1 MSHGRITVSS
11 EFSVDADLIIRFNML
26 GPLEFWSGRQQIPLG
41 GPKQRAILGYL
52 LVHANEVV
60 PTRKIIGALWPEG
73 APSTARK
80 MLQNTV
86 SNIRGLLSVQGDSSP
101 SALLTHSPG
110 YMLRTDVASLD
121 LLHFQH
127 LSRVGQ
133 TALADGAWEVAAR
146 SLREALDL
154 WRGEPLADLRDT
166 GVGWAQLDVL
176 RESRFS
182 ILEDYFEAELA
193 AGHHREH
200 VAELEQLVIDEPHRE
215 RAAHQLMLALYRCGR
230 QVDALAVYH
239 RTRAVLQD
247 TLGLEPTRTLRNLE
261 RAILVHDTRLESPA
275 FGAQSQSEISAPRSI
290 RPVLVGPS
298 VIALPRME
306 RNPVSVL
313 TIALAGPDNVA
324 AEEVDTLFAEA
335 GSDVR
340 REVDAAGGTVLF
352 CTGSMV
358 QAVFGALNSHQQD
371 ALAAAR
377 VAVGLRNRFA
387 RSGEAVQLRLSI
399 RTEDMLIRSDCGQI
413 DVVSPTLEQ
422 CMRVVRT
429 LPPNEVWVCDVTRR
443 CGGIDVA
450 DTVFRGLP
458 AVSWSRVSPCM
469 DNDPTPVFVE
479 RSHELSMLERH
490 FEHTIQTR
498 RGRLV
503 TVLGEEGIG
512 KTRLIS
518 EWSSRLNALPAPPLV
533 LRRTVPQGAP
543 WAARSMVSELIACL
557 MDVNVDELDR
567 RMPAD
572 VEQLLSMIDR
582 QGPTVLIVED
592 LHRAD
597 EATQE
602 FVGKLAAQ
610 IGSRPIL
617 LVATARFPAPD
628 LGRWDLR
635 AFTTMTLD
643 RISDA
648 AIESLWTALLAGDV
662 HGGELTP
669 QLKNEIDGNPLFA
682 IEFARHHM
690 EKHRSRLDSARGNG
704 VSGNR
709 GGGEAPD
716 VDGEGSGLNLNAS

>member
-1 MSHGRITVSS
+1 MRHGLIPDLS
-11 EFSVDADLIIRFNML
+11 EPSGDSDHTIRFNML
-26 GPLEFWSGRQQIPLG
+26 GPLEFWSRGQQIPLG

-60 PTRKIIGALWPEG
+60 ATRKIIGALWPEG

-86 SNIRGLLSVQGDSSP
+86 SNIRGLLSAQGDSSS

-110 YMLRTDVASLD
+110 YMLRTDVVSLD

-127 LSRVGQ
+127 LSCIGRA
-133 TALADGAWEVAAR
+133 ALADGAWEAAAR
-146 SLREALDL
+146 SLRAALDL

-166 GVGWAQLDVL
+166 GISWTQLDVL
-176 RESRFS
+176 QESRFS
-182 ILEDYFEAELA
+182 TLEDYFEAELA
-193 AGHHREH
+193 AGHHREQ

-261 RAILVHDTRLESPA
+261 RAILVHDTSLESPA
-275 FGAQSQSEISAPRSI
+275 LGAQDQSEISAPRSV
-290 RPVLVGPS
+290 RPVLVGSHPK
-298 VIALPRME
+298 ALPRTE
-306 RNPVSVL
+306 RNRVSVL
-313 TIALAGPDNVA
+313 TIALACSDDVA

-335 GSDVR
+335 GSDMR

-358 QAVFGALNSHQQD
+358 QAVFGAPTSHQRD
-371 ALAAAR
+371 ALTAAR
-377 VAVGLRNRFA
+377 VAVDLRNRFA
-387 RSGEAVQLRLSI
+387 RSGEAVQLRLAI
-399 RTEDMLIRSDCGQI
+399 RTEDVLIRSSYGQI
-413 DVVSPTLEQ
+413 DVVSPALEQ
-422 CMRVVRT
+422 CVRVVRT
-429 LPPNEVWVCDVTRR
+429 LPPNEVWVCDATRR
-443 CGGIDVA
+443 CGGIDVVDA
-450 DTVFRGLP
+450 VLRGLP
-458 AVSWSRVSPCM
+458 AVSWSRVRPCM
-469 DNDPTPVFVE
+469 DNDPTLVFVE

-490 FEHTIQTR
+490 FEHTRQTQ

-503 TVLGEEGIG
+503 TVLGEAGIG

-518 EWSSRLNALPAPPLV
+518 EWSNRLNSLPAPPLV
-533 LRRTVPQGAP
+533 LRREVPQGTP

-557 MDVNVDELDR
+557 MGVSVDELDR

-572 VEQLLSMIDR
+572 VEQLLALIDR

-602 FVGKLAAQ
+602 FVGKLATQ
-610 IGSRPIL
+610 IASRSVL
-617 LVATARFPAPD
+617 VVATARFPAPD
-628 LGRWDLR
+628 LDRWDLR

-643 RISDA
+643 RISDT
-648 AIESLWTALLAGDV
+648 AIESLWTSVLSGDV
-662 HGGELTP
+662 YGGELSP
-669 QLKNEIDGNPLFA
+669 QLMREIDGNPLSA
-682 IEFARHHM
+682 IESARHHLD
-690 EKHRSRLDSARGNG
+690 ERRCRLDHARWIG
-704 VSGNR
+704 VSGKG
-709 GGGEAPD
+709 GGGEASD
-716 VDGEGSGLNLNAS
+716 IDGADRGWTFNAS

>member
-1 MSHGRITVSS
+1 MSHGLFPITSESS
-11 EFSVDADLIIRFNML
+11 ADAGHIIRFNML
-26 GPLEFWSGRQQIPLG
+26 GPLEFWSGGQQIPLG

-52 LVHANEVV
+52 LVHTNEVV
-60 PTRKIIGALWPEG
+60 ATRKIIGALWPEG

-86 SNIRGLLSVQGDSSP
+86 SNIRGLLSAQGDSSS

-127 LSRVGQ
+127 LSRVGRV
-133 TALADGAWEVAAR
+133 ALADGAWEVAAG

-166 GVGWAQLDVL
+166 GVSWAQLDVL

-182 ILEDYFEAELA
+182 ALEDYFEAELA
-193 AGHHREH
+193 AGHHREQ

-215 RAAHQLMLALYRCGR
+215 RAAHQLMLALYRSGR

-239 RTRAVLQD
+239 RTRTVLQD

-261 RAILVHDTRLESPA
+261 RAILVHDTSLESPA
-275 FGAQSQSEISAPRSI
+275 FAAQNQPKISAPRSV
-290 RPVLVGPS
+290 RPVLVGAG
-298 VIALPRME
+298 VNALPRTE

-313 TIALAGPDNVA
+313 TIALAGPDDVA
-324 AEEVDTLFAEA
+324 AEEIDTIFAEA

-358 QAVFGALNSHQQD
+358 QAVFGALTSHQQD
-371 ALAAAR
+371 AVAAAR

-387 RSGEAVQLRLSI
+387 RADEAVQLRLSI
-399 RTEDMLIRSDCGQI
+399 RTEDMLIRSSYGQI
-413 DVVSPTLEQ
+413 DVVSPALEQ
-422 CMRVVRT
+422 CVRVVRT

-443 CGGIDVA
+443 CGGIDVV

-458 AVSWSRVSPCM
+458 AVSWSRVRPCA
-469 DNDPTPVFVE
+469 DNDPTLVFVE

-490 FEHTIQTR
+490 FEHTTQTQ

-503 TVLGEEGIG
+503 TLLGEAGIG

-533 LRRTVPQGAP
+533 LRREVPQGAP

-557 MDVNVDELDR
+557 MGVNVDELDR
-567 RMPAD
+567 RMPID
-572 VEQLLSMIDR
+572 VEQLLAMIDHR
-582 QGPTVLIVED
+582 GPTVLIVED

-610 IGSRPIL
+610 IGSRPVL

-628 LGRWDLR
+628 LDRWDLR

-648 AIESLWTALLAGDV
+648 AIESLWTAVSAGDV
-662 HGGELTP
+662 HGGKLSP
-669 QLKNEIDGNPLFA
+669 QLMRKIDGNPLSA
-682 IEFARHHM
+682 IEFARHHLD
-690 EKHRSRLDSARGNG
+690 KRRCRLDPARWIG
-704 VSGNR
+704 VSGDG
-709 GGGEAPD
+709 GGGEASD
-716 VDGEGSGLNLNAS
+716 VDGAGSGRNLNAS